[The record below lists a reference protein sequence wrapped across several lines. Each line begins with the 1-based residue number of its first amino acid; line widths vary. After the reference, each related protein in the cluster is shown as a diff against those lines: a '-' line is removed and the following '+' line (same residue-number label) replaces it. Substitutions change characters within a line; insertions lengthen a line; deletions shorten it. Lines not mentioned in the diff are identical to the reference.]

1 MKDRK
6 HNKICSKF
14 YICIAVDRSL
24 VSYNVSRET
33 LVNGY
38 TSKHYPPTAA
48 AYFTTNLY
56 ISNEKIWYATTFAG
70 VREVLRDVLAVL
82 CVENHTV

>member
-6 HNKICSKF
+6 HNKICSRF
-14 YICIAVDRSL
+14 YICFAVDLWCLTR
-24 VSYNVSRET
+24 VSRET

-48 AYFTTNLY
+48 SYFTTNLY
-56 ISNEKIWYATTFAG
+56 ISNEKIWYATTSAG

-82 CVENHTV
+82 CVGNHTV

>member
-6 HNKICSKF
+6 HNKICSRF

-33 LVNGY
+33 LVSVY
-38 TSKHYPPTAA
+38 TGSLLSTAA
-48 AYFTTNLY
+48 SYFTTNLY
-56 ISNEKIWYATTFAG
+56 ISNEKIWYATTSAG

-82 CVENHTV
+82 CVKNHTV